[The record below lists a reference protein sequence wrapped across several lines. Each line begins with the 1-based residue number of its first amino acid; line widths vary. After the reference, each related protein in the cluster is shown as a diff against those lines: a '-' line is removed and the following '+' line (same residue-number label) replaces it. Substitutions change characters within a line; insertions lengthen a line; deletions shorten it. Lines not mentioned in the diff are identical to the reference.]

1 MATTKKP
8 TGAAETAEQA
18 QADISPAEA
27 GKAVNEAV
35 TKPEEA
41 QETGAPTYTAAEYAK
56 AAEKVFTEKYSA
68 DLVLAAFAV
77 AGKKEATKAEAE
89 EIVKNF
95 ANKEV
100 KN

>member
-8 TGAAETAEQA
+8 TEATDNSRTESVKAE
-18 QADISPAEA
+18 
-27 GKAVNEAV
+27 NE
-35 TKPEEA
+35 
-41 QETGAPTYTAAEYAK
+41 
-56 AAEKVFTEKYSA
+56 AAEKPTAPVYTAEEYARAAAKVFEGKYSP
-68 DLVLAAFAV
+68 DIVRAAFAV

-89 EIVKNF
+89 ELVKKF

>member
-8 TGAAETAEQA
+8 TEAAGTAEQV
-18 QADISPAEA
+18 QEDNSKADMVKAET
-27 GKAVNEAV
+27 E
-35 TKPEEA
+35 
-41 QETGAPTYTAAEYAK
+41 
-56 AAEKVFTEKYSA
+56 AAEKPTVPVYTAEEYARAAAKVFDGKYSP
-68 DLVLAAFAV
+68 DIVRAAFAV

-89 EIVKNF
+89 ELVKKF

>member
-8 TGAAETAEQA
+8 TEATETTEQV
-18 QADISPAEA
+18 QANSRAEA
-27 GKAVNEAV
+27 VKAENE
-35 TKPEEA
+35 
-41 QETGAPTYTAAEYAK
+41 
-56 AAEKVFTEKYSA
+56 AAEKFTAPVYTAEEYARAAAKVFEGKYSP
-68 DLVLAAFAV
+68 DIVRAAFAV

-89 EIVKNF
+89 ELVKKF